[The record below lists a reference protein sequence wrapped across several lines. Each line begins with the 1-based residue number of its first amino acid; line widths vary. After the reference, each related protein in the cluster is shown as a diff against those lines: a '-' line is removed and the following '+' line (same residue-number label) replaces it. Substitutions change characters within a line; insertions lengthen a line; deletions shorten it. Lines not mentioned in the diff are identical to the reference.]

1 MTARTYT
8 VTKPRT
14 MTQVYA
20 EQREIT
26 ITLPAAPFE
35 IPATDRSE
43 TAPRGL
49 PIKNPADW
57 RKVDRVLRMAER
69 IRR

>member
-1 MTARTYT
+1 MRPTYT
-8 VTKPRT
+8 VNMPRAYCPT
-14 MTQVYA
+14 L
-20 EQREIT
+20 EDRREMPVS
-26 ITLPAAPFE
+26 LPAAPFD

-69 IRR
+69 ISR